1 MKKSV
6 AFLAALL
13 LLALTACARP
23 AGALRPGVY
32 VAANEGESSVCLKAD
47 GTFWFN
53 RHIAMSYLPIGTYS
67 VEGTKLTLFVTEE
80 ETYLFEISGA
90 SALTFVSGPSAQSV
104 VEPGTRFVYDKAL
117 SAECES

>member
-1 MKKSV
+1 M
-6 AFLAALL
+6 L

-23 AGALRPGVY
+23 AARCGRAFTSPRTR
-32 VAANEGESSVCLKAD
+32 ESSVCLKAD